1 VKGRFMATGIRPKFM
16 KRMETMGLKLPPSL
30 FQEHG

>member
-1 VKGRFMATGIRPKFM
+1 MATGIRPKFM
-16 KRMETMGLKLPPSL
+16 KRMETMGLKLPASL